1 MRQRIHSILAL
12 AGLLTIGACAT
23 LNSERSVAQQQAL
36 TRLGFVE
43 VNEGWELNLGRR
55 LSFAVDES
63 TLNADAYAMVKEIAQ
78 VLLAVGVEQLT
89 VDGHADNSGSKEYNW
104 QISELRAE
112 SVARALAEN
121 GFALNQIK
129 RRAYGAAMPIA
140 ENTSEAGRQANRR
153 AVLIV
158 PSR

>member
-78 VLLAVGVEQLT
+78 VLLAVGVELLDYLDYGEHG
-89 VDGHADNSGSKEYNW
+89 VPH
-104 QISELRAE
+104 L
-112 SVARALAEN
+112 LH
-121 GFALNQIK
+121 LK
-129 RRAYGAAMPIA
+129 RV
-140 ENTSEAGRQANRR
+140 RQAQANDHRVR
-153 AVLIV
+153 ILDDACVG
-158 PSR
+158 